1 MEVRSLKQPHVAA
14 ADVLAEALASADRF
28 DIASAFV
35 TAGGIDH
42 LRQWR
47 LPDKTRLIARAG
59 HGRTDP
65 YAIACAVDE
74 LGIDVRL
81 VAGPAAETFHPKLY
95 LVHKPDRLHV
105 LTGSGNLTGSGL
117 TTNVEQFEWLT
128 VRVAKRISRR
138 SRASTCSGSADCPS
152 LTSGSRRG
160 GTRGWRSS
168 TKPAEVARTRRRS
181 DSTGSHR
188 RCPTSR
194 PPSPPAIRRRG
205 PERALPD
212 RQIPGCL
219 DRWLPDSDLRAFV
232 CNFFADAIERHHAL
246 YPKGWA
252 LLALDPGL
260 DGRFRFQQM
269 SHNVDRFR
277 LRDDGALIAG
287 IGDRDLATRL
297 DHDLPDLVAHIDAGP
312 YKTHDLTIPAV
323 LVPRVLDDIRRPALE
338 LVTARRAAEPSRR
351 RSAHRELAIAE
362 LERVTGRSLPRPD
375 YS

>member
-1 MEVRSLKQPHVAA
+1 MEVRSLMQPHVAA

-128 VRVAKRISRR
+128 VPRGKEDRAQITRFGVFWKRGLPLADLRVTPWWDAWL
-138 SRASTCSGSADCPS
+138 ALFDETG
-152 LTSGSRRG
+152 GSRED
-160 GTRGWRSS
+160 
-168 TKPAEVARTRRRS
+168 PAQERLDRLAPPMPNEQT
-181 DSTGSHR
+181 
-188 RCPTSR
+188 
-194 PPSPPAIRRRG
+194 PSPPEIRRRG
-205 PERALPD
+205 PERTLPD

-219 DRWLPDSDLRAFV
+219 DRWLPDSDLRALV

-277 LRDDGALIAG
+277 LRDDGALIVG

-338 LVTARRAAEPSRR
+338 LVTARRAAKPSRR
-351 RSAHRELAIAE
+351 RSAHRERAIAE